1 LKTNGKGIKNM
12 KVKVYFANDKSVK
25 HWKYISTVGMNDL
38 LIIDDKRIRRMDTLK
53 ARIAKMVRD
62 YNPSRMG
69 KLYIVLTWDD
79 DLRLAEGR
87 V

>member
-1 LKTNGKGIKNM
+1 M

-25 HWKYISTVGMNDL
+25 HWKDISTVGMNDL

-53 ARIAKMVRD
+53 SRIDKMIRD
-62 YNPSRMG
+62 YNPSRIG
-69 KLYIVLTWDD
+69 KLYVILTWNDN
-79 DLRLAEGR
+79 LRLAEGR